1 MGQQGY
7 IDGVSASLQKVS
19 LLKESILE
27 SMLKGNTPSDRDMV
41 RLSTINEI
49 EDILKDYMHQVELE
63 EDDDYED

>member
-49 EDILKDYMHQVELE
+49 EDIQKDYMHQVELE